1 MDNESNIM
9 RVEVAFATLQEQLII
24 PVDVAV
30 DASIEEMI
38 ESSGILKKFPEI
50 DLSKRKVGVF
60 SVQKKLSDTLRDGDR
75 VEIYRELIIDPK
87 QARINRLAKQKEKK
101 AAQK

>member
-30 DASIEEMI
+30 DVSIEEMI

-50 DLSKRKVGVF
+50 DLSKSKVGVF

>member
-50 DLSKRKVGVF
+50 DLSKSKVGVF

>member
-1 MDNESNIM
+1 MDNESNTM
-9 RVEVAFATLQEQLII
+9 RVEVAYAAPKEQLII

-30 DASIEEMI
+30 DATIEEII
-38 ESSGILKKFPEI
+38 ESSGIVAKFPEI
-50 DLSKRKVGVF
+50 DLSKNKVGVF

-87 QARINRLAKQKEKK
+87 QARKNRLAKKKQEKDSAK
-101 AAQK
+101 

>member
-9 RVEVAFATLQEQLII
+9 RVEVAFAAPDEQLII
-24 PVDVAV
+24 PVDVAL
-30 DASIEEMI
+30 DATIEEII
-38 ESSGILKKFPEI
+38 ESSGIVKKFPEI
-50 DLSKRKVGVF
+50 DINQSKVGVF
-60 SVQKKLSDTLRDGDR
+60 SVQKKLTDTLRDGDR

-101 AAQK
+101 AAAK

>member
-9 RVEVAFATLQEQLII
+9 RVEVAFAAPEEQLII

-30 DASIEEMI
+30 DATIEEII
-38 ESSGILKKFPEI
+38 ESSGIVKKFPEI
-50 DLSKRKVGVF
+50 DLHKSKVGVF
-60 SVQKKLSDTLRDGDR
+60 SVQKKLTDTLRDGDR
-75 VEIYRELIIDPK
+75 VETCRGLIMDTK

-101 AAQK
+101 AAAK

>member
-38 ESSGILKKFPEI
+38 ESSGILRKFPEI
-50 DLSKRKVGVF
+50 DLSKSKVGVF